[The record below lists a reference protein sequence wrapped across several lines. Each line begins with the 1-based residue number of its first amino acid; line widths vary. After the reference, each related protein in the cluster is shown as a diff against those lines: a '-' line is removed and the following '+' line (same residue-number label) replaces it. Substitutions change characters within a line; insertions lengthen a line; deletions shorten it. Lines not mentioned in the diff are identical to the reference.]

1 MRDQIRKDV
10 LKSFESVNIWLL
22 DAPSDLTSILRTK
35 MTLSICAPAFK
46 SQVQSLRKVLSAQ
59 LTSPALFAGQIMTA
73 RTLTKLVSLVVDSLN
88 KGQAILPR
96 STYVSMMTSEIT
108 QLRAKL
114 SDDMRRACTFELGAS
129 PVGLDFR
136 RLPTALSLF
145 QERQEVLVNEY
156 LLAAADAVGSNRG
169 EIW

>member
-10 LKSFESVNIWLL
+10 LKSFESVKIWLL

-35 MTLSICAPAFK
+35 MTMSICAPAFI

-59 LTSPALFAGQIMTA
+59 LTSPALFAGQVMTA
-73 RTLTKLVSLVVDSLN
+73 RTLTKLVSLVVESLN

-96 STYVSMMTSEIT
+96 STYVSMMTSEIS
-108 QLRAKL
+108 QLRVKL
-114 SDDMRRACTFELGAS
+114 ADDMRRACTSELSSS
-129 PVGLDFR
+129 PVGCDFR
-136 RLPTALSLF
+136 RLPTALGIFEEKLKT
-145 QERQEVLVNEY
+145 LVDEY
-156 LLAAADAVGSNRG
+156 LLAAADAVGSNKG